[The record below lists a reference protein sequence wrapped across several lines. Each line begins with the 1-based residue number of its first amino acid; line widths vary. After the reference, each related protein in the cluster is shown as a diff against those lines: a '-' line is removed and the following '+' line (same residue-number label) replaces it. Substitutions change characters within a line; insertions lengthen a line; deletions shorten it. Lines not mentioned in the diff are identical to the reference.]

1 MFTLAFFI
9 FLSEAQYTVVTVII
23 SDDTKEENVLFC
35 QNCPYN
41 WGEKKKSVIWEK
53 GNSYFRGEGRTGLLR
68 WAQEAMERRG

>member
-41 WGEKKKSVIWEK
+41 WGEKKNLSSRRRETPISEGK
-53 GNSYFRGEGRTGLLR
+53 GEL
-68 WAQEAMERRG
+68 AC